1 MKYRR
6 KRFKE
11 RTRMPHMERLLSEK
25 EFARAPLRCETTRFT
40 IRRKE
45 IHEEEETE
53 KTLLRS
59 IPRVYFRYLLFLFF
73 VQMIQ
78 ELILLKSRWIK

>member
-1 MKYRR
+1 MKYQR

-11 RTRMPHMERLLSEK
+11 RTRMPHFLSEK

-73 VQMIQ
+73 IQMIQ
-78 ELILLKSRWIK
+78 ELILLESKSRWIK

>member
-59 IPRVYFRYLLFLFF
+59 IPRVYFRSP
-73 VQMIQ
+73 V
-78 ELILLKSRWIK
+78 LILCTNDPRINPLEKPMN